1 MKRITEKNA
10 KFNLRFK
17 KIRIIMVFF
26 VFAMFALLA
35 LVRFLPTIKTI
46 DVNIKVVSKSKD
58 NDIKITKEEIQQSSN
73 LKIGDKLYKFL
84 RSEIA
89 DNIEKNPYIKSV
101 EVLRNISGNVK
112 LNVIQRSPKYMINFS
127 GEYLYVDNEGYILEI
142 NSENNGSPIIIGF
155 ATDFSSLSIGTS
167 KIRLESKDLEKLKI
181 VNNILEALE
190 SNDVKNVITSVDV
203 TDKNDIILNL
213 EDDRKSVHLGDG
225 TELNTKVL
233 YMKKILEKEVENTGI
248 IFINGNLDEG
258 YVYFKEQ

>member
-10 KFNLRFK
+10 KFNLKFK

-35 LVRFLPTIKTI
+35 LVRFLPTIKSI

-89 DNIEKNPYIKSV
+89 GNIEKNPYIKSV

-142 NSENNGSPIIIGF
+142 NSEYANSLLL
-155 ATDFSSLSIGTS
+155 LSI
-167 KIRLESKDLEKLKI
+167 I
-181 VNNILEALE
+181 V
-190 SNDVKNVITSVDV
+190 VITPMNI
-203 TDKNDIILNL
+203 TTIINHIARVLILFFMWFLLFNL
-213 EDDRKSVHLGDG
+213 TLVCILY
-225 TELNTKVL
+225 NT
-233 YMKKILEKEVENTGI
+233 
-248 IFINGNLDEG
+248 
-258 YVYFKEQ
+258 